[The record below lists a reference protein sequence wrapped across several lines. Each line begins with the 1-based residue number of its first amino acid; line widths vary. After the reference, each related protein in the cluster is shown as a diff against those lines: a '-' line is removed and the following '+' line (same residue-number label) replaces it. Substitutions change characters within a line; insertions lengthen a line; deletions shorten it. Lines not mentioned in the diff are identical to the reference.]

1 MKRFLV
7 FSLLCTLFTVA
18 FAQRK
23 SATEEYYKA
32 VYEDIPYSQMKGN
45 RTYSYIYDEDGTK
58 LLDGPF
64 SIKCNQPT
72 QTYNYGG
79 SRITLSGSFTLNTS
93 YSKGNLNGSFTAK
106 YLLNCHLV
114 YGFRNQRQTC
124 TASITAGFANGIPNG
139 VFKIAHD
146 NGSKST
152 LSATY
157 KNGVL
162 VGPFSCSLLDSN
174 GRPAI
179 YSGTLTQTG
188 KPTGIWKI
196 DDRQYEFLNG
206 VLLSRS
212 SDESVNPRT
221 LELAKKYANGTIT
234 EEELAAQNVVLHE
247 TVMSLNSYVLTA
259 VKQHSGVDFSNIK
272 GWDFSQCQ
280 RVVYVELREIPALN
294 DRGVQCLVKDRL
306 AIELGEYHE
315 PRYIVCDYS
324 NTVDKYNFLYYN
336 EERQHYY
343 LHIYKG
349 SNTHNFVTCDFSS
362 YPGSV
367 YISDSQY
374 QYIDSVFTASRVQ
387 RSVSLRDALISDYPY
402 SNYNK
407 EIALFF
413 SNNGNNQFS
422 EEDLLKIRK
431 ELVNRIDNFKKE
443 SNNFE
448 SYIRWYKYNSNQIVY
463 INPNTLQD
471 GDTLLQQID
480 NAIYKL
486 RAESAWTLS
495 NLLSEGFRVYIK
507 DKHQLETYLSLLQT
521 HEAPNLPL
529 EQLLALRKTFATIL
543 EEYNTQSVENDY
555 YAEWEYDF
563 DGNLKPGNYWIKA
576 GSEADVAQIIENL
589 TSAINVN
596 MFNNI
601 VATFDFMV
609 KKGKA
614 ESIIKDKKFSNFF
627 TCNSQNPEWKTQ
639 ALAALEP
646 FCKLTA
652 YDIVNLTENT
662 VVCKLFVKQKKQ
674 QVIYEVELQHTN
686 GLINIESFDISK
698 AKLTE

>member
-7 FSLLCTLFTVA
+7 FSLLCSLFTVA

-221 LELAKKYANGTIT
+221 LELAKKYANGSIT
-234 EEELAAQNVVLHE
+234 EEELAAQNVVLDE

-294 DRGVQCLVKDRL
+294 DLGVQCLVKDRL
-306 AIELGEYHE
+306 AIELGEYHD
-315 PRYIVCDYS
+315 PQYIVCDYS
-324 NTVDKYNFLYYN
+324 NTADKYKFLYYN

-343 LHIYKG
+343 LRIYKG

-407 EIALFF
+407 KIALFF

-431 ELVNRIDNFKKE
+431 ELLNRIDNFKEK
-443 SNNFE
+443 STNFE
-448 SYIRWYKYNSNQIVY
+448 SYIRWYKYDSNHIVY

-471 GDTLLQQID
+471 SDALLQQID

-486 RAESAWTLS
+486 RAESAWILTD
-495 NLLSEGFRVYIK
+495 LLSEGFRVYIK

-529 EQLLALRKTFATIL
+529 EQLLALRKTFANIL
-543 EEYNTQSVENDY
+543 EQYNTQSVENDY

-576 GSEADVAQIIENL
+576 GGEADVAQIIENL

-627 TCNSQNPEWKTQ
+627 TYNSQNPEWKTQ

>member
-7 FSLLCTLFTVA
+7 FSLLCSLFTVA

-114 YGFRNQRQTC
+114 YGFRDQRQTC

-174 GRPAI
+174 GSPAI

-221 LELAKKYANGTIT
+221 LELAKKYANGSIT
-234 EEELAAQNVVLHE
+234 EEELAAQNVVLDE

-294 DRGVQCLVKDRL
+294 DLGVLCLVKDRL
-306 AIELGEYHE
+306 AIELGEYHD
-315 PRYIVCDYS
+315 PQYIVCD
-324 NTVDKYNFLYYN
+324 
-336 EERQHYY
+336 
-343 LHIYKG
+343 
-349 SNTHNFVTCDFSS
+349 
-362 YPGSV
+362 
-367 YISDSQY
+367 
-374 QYIDSVFTASRVQ
+374 
-387 RSVSLRDALISDYPY
+387 
-402 SNYNK
+402 
-407 EIALFF
+407 
-413 SNNGNNQFS
+413 
-422 EEDLLKIRK
+422 
-431 ELVNRIDNFKKE
+431 
-443 SNNFE
+443 
-448 SYIRWYKYNSNQIVY
+448 
-463 INPNTLQD
+463 
-471 GDTLLQQID
+471 
-480 NAIYKL
+480 
-486 RAESAWTLS
+486 
-495 NLLSEGFRVYIK
+495 
-507 DKHQLETYLSLLQT
+507 
-521 HEAPNLPL
+521 
-529 EQLLALRKTFATIL
+529 
-543 EEYNTQSVENDY
+543 
-555 YAEWEYDF
+555 
-563 DGNLKPGNYWIKA
+563 
-576 GSEADVAQIIENL
+576 
-589 TSAINVN
+589 
-596 MFNNI
+596 
-601 VATFDFMV
+601 
-609 KKGKA
+609 
-614 ESIIKDKKFSNFF
+614 
-627 TCNSQNPEWKTQ
+627 
-639 ALAALEP
+639 
-646 FCKLTA
+646 
-652 YDIVNLTENT
+652 
-662 VVCKLFVKQKKQ
+662 
-674 QVIYEVELQHTN
+674 
-686 GLINIESFDISK
+686 
-698 AKLTE
+698 